1 MVIQN
6 SRGSLFRASVP
17 ALDMITRAGHFKM
30 FLKIHSLSLCE
41 NSFYV
46 VGIGGLPQIP
56 PARPSKAGGF
66 SIFAWFS
73 LVKEWIAGVAKT
85 RILATVAKL
94 K

>member
-1 MVIQN
+1 MMFSLESENSLKVLEEKKSIMVIV
-6 SRGSLFRASVP
+6 RGLFSF
-17 ALDMITRAGHFKM
+17 I
-30 FLKIHSLSLCE
+30 KIHSLSLCE

-73 LVKEWIAGVAKT
+73 LVKEW
-85 RILATVAKL
+85 RTVGHYDRAL
-94 K
+94 